1 MSTVPGFVMSWVNVY
16 LKPLLVWFSD
26 KVYADLI
33 RRAEDHLLVKLHGKL
48 DLSPEKA
55 CSSYH
60 HTTGPGCKPTHTVP
74 RLVRALLVG
83 YLFDWSGRQLEFQ
96 ICYNLVVKWF
106 VGYGVFDAGPDHT
119 TLNRFESW
127 VNEHRHRSYFDQV
140 LRQIDADFPEERQRP
155 QIGDTYA
162 MQANAARES
171 LVRLIRHTCQS
182 VLRDLAAVHP
192 VAHQRVIEELDHT
205 ALFGA
210 ADEPSYY
217 LLDSAGRK
225 KQLQTTVVTA
235 LQCAQ
240 LVRAQL
246 ANNVLSVDD
255 RQRLIDWLDRLDK
268 ILADDVQIERD
279 AKSQVIQVTQLAKN
293 EKGSYRIGS
302 ATDPEATYRVHG
314 KNKVDLGYNVSVAVT
329 TNFVREIQADTGA
342 QPDAVAVPDLLTA
355 QIEHHDVCPPKF
367 IYDAAAG
374 NGKTHAEVKKAT
386 RGQTQLVAPLIS
398 NNKQAKRFTP
408 GDFMLS
414 DEGLAPLEV
423 GLALT
428 CPNGK
433 TTFTMYRSGNGDAW
447 TFRFPSSVCQG
458 CPLWNDCH
466 DPKANPKGPRQVF
479 ISDHRPLLDAVRTYN
494 QTDDFKV
501 DMKLRPHVERIIAG
515 ITRHNGGRRA
525 RRRGQKKA
533 DFQAKMNA
541 TAYNI
546 KRWLRL
552 LSVAQAAPVL
562 VSA

>member
-1 MSTVPGFVMSWVNVY
+1 MSIVPEFVMSWVNVY

-48 DLSPEKA
+48 DLGPVEKT
-55 CSSYH
+55 CSSFH

-119 TLNRFESW
+119 TLNRFEAW

-162 MQANAARES
+162 LQANAARES
-171 LVRLIRHTCQS
+171 LVRLIRHTCQRM
-182 VLRDLAAVHP
+182 LRDLAAVHP

-217 LLDSAGRK
+217 RLDSAGRK

-314 KNKVDLGYNVSVAVT
+314 KNKVALGYNVSVAVT

-355 QIEHHDVCPPKF
+355 QIEHHDVCPSKF

-386 RGQTQLVAPLIS
+386 RGQTQLVAPLIP
-398 NNKQAKRFTP
+398 NNKQAKRLTP
-408 GDFMLS
+408 GDFTLS
-414 DEGLAPLEV
+414 DE

-433 TTFTMYRSGNGDAW
+433 TTFTMYRSGNGEAW